1 MISSGL
7 RQKEGCLKYREQCMQ
22 RPEDTKALQRR
33 TTITVVRIGKVAIDA
48 TSKEGSVCQDKNL
61 LLCS

>member
-1 MISSGL
+1 M
-7 RQKEGCLKYREQCMQ
+7 RREQCMQ

-33 TTITVVRIGKVAIDA
+33 TTITVVRMGKVAIDA
-48 TSKEGSVCQDKNL
+48 TSKEGFVCQDKNL